1 MLPAAMHNPADHI
14 EEPPG
19 FEGVEV
25 CALPPARPAIAPPPD
40 DRFELLR
47 YFVVGCCWDYKN
59 AARVLA
65 KRAEL
70 GDAEA
75 WEAVGHGL
83 HVNHRH
89 VADVT
94 DELAKGD
101 LDAAVNAAALICGD
115 YVKRGDKRIPVPLK
129 WLRETREERARKGG
143 SR

>member
-1 MLPAAMHNPADHI
+1 VIPPAIQSPSDHI

-25 CALPPARPAIAPPPD
+25 CAYPTPRPAIAPPPD

-47 YFVVGCCWDYKN
+47 YFVLGCCWDYKN

-83 HVNHRH
+83 HANHRH

-94 DELAKGD
+94 DQLAKGD
-101 LDAAVNAAALICGD
+101 IDAAVNAAALICGD
-115 YVKRGDKRIPVPLK
+115 YETVAARRIPLPEK
-129 WLRETREERARKGG
+129 WLRETRDERAQKGG
-143 SR
+143 AA